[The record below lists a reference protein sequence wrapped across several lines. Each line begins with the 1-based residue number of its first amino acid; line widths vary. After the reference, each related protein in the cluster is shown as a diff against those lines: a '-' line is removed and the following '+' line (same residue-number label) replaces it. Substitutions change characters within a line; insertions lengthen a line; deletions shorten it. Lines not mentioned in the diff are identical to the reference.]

1 MNSQVVPGVPDTSQR
16 EVSKARRR
24 TAILDAAVSLL
35 SGASLDEVSIE
46 DIALE
51 AGVSPATVYNLMGTR
66 DELLLGCV
74 NRVINTL
81 VDDLVKMDINAE
93 PIEAAVAIV
102 DKSCVAF
109 ISDGR
114 AFRQIISAVNKIAQ
128 SGTSIA
134 IDPAQLQI
142 TAIRAAQEANIVRRD
157 VDAEAIGRQIYLAY
171 NGAMFAWAA
180 GQLSDDGF
188 RSNALL
194 GLWTALTAFA
204 MEEYREEFFRTL
216 ELASTTVVMA
226 GYGSSTS
233 REVSLNESLFGL
245 SSPEL
250 HS

>member
-1 MNSQVVPGVPDTSQR
+1 MNSQVVPGVSESSQR
-16 EVSKARRR
+16 EVSKAKRR
-24 TAILDAAVSLL
+24 TAILDAAVTLL
-35 SGASLDEVSIE
+35 REASLEEVSIE
-46 DIALE
+46 DVASA

-74 NRVINTL
+74 NRVINAL

-102 DKSCVAF
+102 ERSCVAF

-142 TAIRAAQEANIVRRD
+142 TAIRAAQEANLVRRD
-157 VDAEAIGRQIYLAY
+157 VDAEAIGRQIYLSY

-188 RSNALL
+188 RANALH
-194 GLWTALTAFA
+194 GLWTALAAFA
-204 MEEYREEFFRTL
+204 TEEYREEFFKTL
-216 ELASTTVVMA
+216 ELVTAKVVMA
-226 GYGSSTS
+226 GYGSSAS
-233 REVSLNESLFGL
+233 
-245 SSPEL
+245 
-250 HS
+250 

>member
-1 MNSQVVPGVPDTSQR
+1 MNSQVVPGVSESSQR
-16 EVSKARRR
+16 EVSKAKRR
-24 TAILDAAVSLL
+24 TAILDAAVTLL
-35 SGASLDEVSIE
+35 REASLEEVSIE
-46 DIALE
+46 DVASA

-74 NRVINTL
+74 NRVINAL

-102 DKSCVAF
+102 ERSCVAF

-142 TAIRAAQEANIVRRD
+142 TAIRAAQEANLVRRD
-157 VDAEAIGRQIYLAY
+157 VDAEAIGRQIYLSY

-180 GQLSDDGF
+180 GQLSDDEF
-188 RSNALL
+188 RANALH
-194 GLWTALTAFA
+194 GLWTALAAFA
-204 MEEYREEFFRTL
+204 TEEYRKEFFLRVQDVGAKVV
-216 ELASTTVVMA
+216 LAR
-226 GYGSSTS
+226 YGD
-233 REVSLNESLFGL
+233 VSQ
-245 SSPEL
+245 
-250 HS
+250 

>member
-74 NRVINTL
+74 NRVINAL

-142 TAIRAAQEANIVRRD
+142 TAIRAAQEASIVRRD
-157 VDAEAIGRQIYLAY
+157 VDAEAIGRQIFLSY

-188 RSNALL
+188 RANALH
-194 GLWTALTAFA
+194 GLWTVLIAYSTERFRDEFLITAA
-204 MEEYREEFFRTL
+204 DI
-216 ELASTTVVMA
+216 AAKVVMA
-226 GYGSSTS
+226 GYGSTS
-233 REVSLNESLFGL
+233 IDV
-245 SSPEL
+245 
-250 HS
+250 